1 MLVPMLTGSITTNA
15 QDDDSSGVSPDDIWS
30 PEYINQIHPWGGD
43 DRIQF
48 KAYHD
53 YFTMKDRM
61 MQLAEKDYQYLGQ
74 SVNIMSFHEGLN
86 GGTNA
91 RGVEMTQNSYNGHF

>member
-1 MLVPMLTGSITTNA
+1 
-15 QDDDSSGVSPDDIWS
+15 
-30 PEYINQIHPWGGD
+30 
-43 DRIQF
+43 
-48 KAYHD
+48 
-53 YFTMKDRM
+53 MKDRM

-91 RGVEMTQNSYNGHF
+91 RGVEMTQNSYEGHFTVILHLG